1 MQSKG
6 SVLIFLLILVFPVIA
21 IFSDHQIFFV
31 IMSIIIAAVSCRQI
45 YSLLSGKGF
54 AGRENDEEL
63 EDELEDM
70 IDIDIRLLGT
80 GMSVAYNLLVMVYL
94 IYCAFFLDTVL
105 LKGISA
111 LAIILQIYFI
121 IKKVGSKFQSFDR
134 NRYKPQILISSL
146 INLAV
151 ILLSSFNKILWFY

>member
-6 SVLIFLLILVFPVIA
+6 SVLMFLLILVFPVIA

-31 IMSIIIAAVSCRQI
+31 IMSIIIAVVSCKQI
-45 YSLLSGKGF
+45 YNLLSGKGF
-54 AGRENDEEL
+54 ADRENEEEL

-70 IDIDIRLLGT
+70 IDIDIRLFGT
-80 GMSVAYNLLVMVYL
+80 GMSIAFNLLVVVFL

-121 IKKVGSKFQSFDR
+121 IKKLGSKFQGSDR

-146 INLAV
+146 INMAV
-151 ILLSSFNKILWFY
+151 ILLSAINKIMWFH

>member
-31 IMSIIIAAVSCRQI
+31 IMSIIIAAISCRQI
-45 YSLLSGKGF
+45 YNLLSGKGF
-54 AGRENDEEL
+54 NGRENDEEI
-63 EDELEDM
+63 EEELEDM
-70 IDIDIRLLGT
+70 VDIDIRLFGT
-80 GMSVAYNLLVMVYL
+80 GMSVAYNLLVIVFL
-94 IYCAFFLDTVL
+94 IYCAFFLETVL

-121 IKKVGSKFQSFDR
+121 LKKVDSKLQAFDR

-146 INLAV
+146 LNLAV
-151 ILLSSFNKILWFY
+151 ILLSAINKIKWFY

>member
-6 SVLIFLLILVFPVIA
+6 SVLIFLIMLVFPVIA

-31 IMSIIIAAVSCRQI
+31 IMSIIIAFVSCRYI
-45 YSLLSGKGF
+45 YGLLSGNGF
-54 AGRENDEEL
+54 GDHENDEEL
-63 EDELEDM
+63 EEELEDM
-70 IDIDIRLLGT
+70 IDIDIRLFGT
-80 GMSVAYNLLVMVYL
+80 GMSVAYNMLVMLFL

-121 IKKVGSKFQSFDR
+121 IKKIGSKLQGFDR

-146 INLAV
+146 LNLVV
-151 ILLSSFNKILWFY
+151 IALAAINKIAWF